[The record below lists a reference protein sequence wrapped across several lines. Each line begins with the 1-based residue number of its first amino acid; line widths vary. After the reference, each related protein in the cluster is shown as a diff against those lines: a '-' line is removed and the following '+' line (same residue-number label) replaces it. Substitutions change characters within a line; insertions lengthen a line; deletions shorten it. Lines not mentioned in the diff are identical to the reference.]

1 MKLIYTAKEIEFLN
15 EYFKQHSQEYNRNE
29 FLNGVG
35 QIITRTP
42 AMFNGYMNSYD
53 SGRNLQPGYLT
64 EINICATLAAM
75 LNLPY
80 QNDYSESNVRHCYS
94 DGCVYLKEYGGCNM
108 ADVQLI
114 GKNGTIIT
122 LEIKEPK
129 SLGGDFNMGITEEG
143 KLIPKLK
150 AGRVFPEAAQ
160 LITNNFN
167 SSDSIFN
174 HIGHNIP
181 LEDNEYLHSIAR
193 DYICSKNIDYI
204 ATYSQDNNN
213 LIFFPVSELD
223 KHVSYKNSEIR
234 TAGKNH
240 VKVYTPKLFHNIMDS
255 IGCIING
262 DIVKIP
268 KTATEY
274 RVERNSKKK
283 ISGIK
288 IHPLF
293 FFFTED
299 ILSED
304 DEYYY
309 ADINKARQVNQGLG
323 VHFNL
328 F

>member
-1 MKLIYTAKEIEFLN
+1 MKLIYTAREIESLN
-15 EYFKQHSQEYNRNE
+15 KYFKQHSQEYNRDE
-29 FLNGVG
+29 FLSGVKK
-35 QIITRTP
+35 IITRAP

-53 SGRNLQPGYLT
+53 NGKNLQPGYLT
-64 EINICATLAAM
+64 EINVCATLAAM
-75 LNLPY
+75 LNLSY
-80 QNDYSESNVRHCYS
+80 QNDYCESNVRHCYS
-94 DGCVYLKEYGGCNM
+94 NGCIHLKEYGGCNM

-114 GKNGTIIT
+114 GEDGTIFT

-160 LITNNFN
+160 LIINNFN
-167 SSDSIFN
+167 NNDSILN

-213 LIFFPVSELD
+213 LIIFPVSELD
-223 KHVSYKNSEIR
+223 KHVSYKGSEIR

-240 VKVYTPKLFHNIMDS
+240 VKVYTPKLFHSIMDS

-262 DIVKIP
+262 DVVKIP
-268 KTATEY
+268 KTVVDY
-274 RVERNSKKK
+274 RVERNSNKKV
-283 ISGIK
+283 SGIK

-293 FFFTED
+293 FFFVKD
-299 ILSED
+299 ILFED

-309 ADINKARQVNQGLG
+309 ANINKARQVNQAIG

>member
-1 MKLIYTAKEIEFLN
+1 MKLIYTAKEMEFLN
-15 EYFKQHSQEYNRNE
+15 AYFKQQSQEYNRNE
-29 FLNGVG
+29 FLSGVG

-42 AMFNGYMNSYD
+42 AMFNGYMNSYN

-75 LNLPY
+75 LNLSY

-94 DGCVYLKEYGGCNM
+94 DGCIYLKEYGGCNM
-108 ADVQLI
+108 ADVQLV
-114 GKNGTIIT
+114 GKNGTIIA

-150 AGRVFPEAAQ
+150 ADRVFPKAAQ

-181 LEDNEYLHSIAR
+181 LEDNECLHSIAR

-240 VKVYTPKLFHNIMDS
+240 VKVYTPKLFHRIMDS
-255 IGCIING
+255 IGCIIDG
-262 DIVKIP
+262 DVVKIP

-293 FFFTED
+293 FFFVED

>member
-1 MKLIYTAKEIEFLN
+1 MKLIYTAKEIESLN
-15 EYFKQHSQEYNRNE
+15 EYFKQYSQKYNRDK
-29 FLNGVG
+29 FLKGVE
-35 QIITRTP
+35 QIITRAP

-53 SGRNLQPGYLT
+53 SGKNLQPGYLT
-64 EINICATLAAM
+64 EINVCATLAAM
-75 LNLPY
+75 LNLSY

-94 DGCVYLKEYGGCNM
+94 NGHIHLKEYGGCNM

-122 LEIKEPK
+122 LEVKEPK
-129 SLGGDFNMGITEEG
+129 SLGGDFTMGITEEG
-143 KLIPKLK
+143 KLIPRLK

-167 SSDSIFN
+167 SDDSIFN

-255 IGCIING
+255 IGCIIDGNV
-262 DIVKIP
+262 VKIP
-268 KTATEY
+268 KAATEY
-274 RVERNSKKK
+274 RIERNSEKK

-293 FFFTED
+293 FFFMED
-299 ILSED
+299 ILFED
-304 DEYYY
+304 NEYYH
-309 ADINKARQVNQGLG
+309 ANIHKARQVNQGLG